1 MIETDLAVD
10 FLSGVERSLQHWLA
24 RWRQPADH
32 LALQPLWGHALRAL
46 WWAATTGACLPL
58 AVDLAIAL
66 HSDMMYSG
74 QWQEWKAC
82 LVRLAPAA
90 ADQVDAARLFELLH
104 RLATMCFRQGD
115 LDEALTWGEHVLA
128 LAAAGQDR
136 VGQVIAANLLAEIY
150 LAAEHFAP
158 AQVYAEQA
166 VALAAA
172 GGDAPRR
179 ADALINRA
187 RVHLEAAVAAAG
199 GLAAVELQPLTAA
212 QTAALEAWLHE
223 ALALVQA
230 SGDRAYET
238 KAHLFLYHALAAR
251 GQWTQALWRAQ
262 TALSLVES
270 YGDDAGRG
278 VVLYAVGRSLA
289 GLGRRT
295 EAIEALQTSIS
306 IHEHHGNRPAQQ
318 NTQRRLERLLQLS

>member
-10 FLSGVERSLQHWLA
+10 FLSGLERSLHYWLA

-32 LALQPLWGHALRAL
+32 AALQPLQGHALRAL
-46 WWAATTGACLPL
+46 WWAATTGVCLPL

-74 QWQEWKAC
+74 QWQEWKVC
-82 LVRLAPAA
+82 LARLAAA
-90 ADQVDAARLFELLH
+90 ADRVDAARLFNLLH

-115 LDEALTWGEHVLA
+115 LDEALAWGERVLA
-128 LAAAGQDR
+128 LAAVGQDR
-136 VGQVIAANLLAEIY
+136 LGQVIAANLLAEIY
-150 LAAEHFAP
+150 LTAEHFAP
-158 AQVYAEQA
+158 AQVFAEQA

-172 GGDAPRR
+172 GGDTPRR

-187 RVHLEAAVAAAG
+187 RVHLDAAVAAAG

-230 SGDRAYET
+230 SGDVVYET

-251 GQWTQALWRAQ
+251 GEWVQALWRAQ
-262 TALSLVES
+262 TALALVES

-278 VVLYAVGRSLA
+278 VVLQAVGRSLA
-289 GLGRRT
+289 GLSRRA
-295 EAIEALQTSIS
+295 EAIEALQTAIR
-306 IHEHHGNRPAQQ
+306 IHERHGNRPAQQ
-318 NTQRRLERLLQLS
+318 NAQRRLEKLLQVN